1 MRTILLLRGCPAS
14 GKSTWIKQHNLE
26 PYTLS
31 ADNLRLQT
39 QGPVLTIDG
48 KLQITQKN
56 DNLVWSTLYSLLE
69 QRMERGE
76 FVVVDATHYRSEL
89 LKRYKDII
97 EKYRYRAYIVDFT
110 SVSKEE
116 CLRRN
121 SLRPEYQKVPDEV
134 IEKMCAVFDA
144 EKDGV
149 FKEISN
155 KFKVLPF
162 ETAIQTLQDNLLY
175 DLNDKYDK
183 VVVFGDMHGCYEPL
197 KEYFNNNPLND
208 RTEYIFVGDYLD
220 RGIQNKETLEFLSTH
235 YNKPNFMFLEG
246 NHEIWLRMFC
256 DKQYKE
262 FAPEKDEK
270 NILKKYFG
278 KSAVNELY
286 SKNIK
291 SSEFKDKTVPQI
303 ESFNKGELRQICRK
317 FAQFTYFKFGDKN
330 YLVTHGGLPCLPNL
344 FISTQEMIKGVGKY
358 EEIDEIYKYWH
369 QNTDSNTYQIHGH
382 RNIMQ
387 LPIINE
393 RCINLC
399 DTPETGGSLRVI
411 EISKDGSLTPIYIK
425 NNVFNTEL
433 KRRDERIGKLE
444 TKTDNE
450 LLESLNKSKWVQKK
464 VLEGGIIS
472 YNFTR
477 DAFYKRHWDENTCTA
492 RGLFV
497 DKDSEQ
503 VVTRSWNK
511 FFNWGENEDN
521 SSLALK
527 HKLQFPVKVF
537 KKENGFLGL
546 VSYNSKTDDLLVCS
560 KSTNQGDFAQWIKD
574 TLYEVYTSKQIEKIK
589 EYCKVNNCT
598 MVFECIRPLEDPHI
612 IRYENNDLILLDI
625 IKNSFNAEYLRWEEL
640 QIVASTIGL
649 HLKTLEFIFNDFEEL
664 HTFKSNITENWDC
677 KHEGYV
683 ICDQNNYM
691 VKIKSR
697 YYKWWKQW
705 RAVKDKVV
713 KGQNVKKVFT
723 NEFDVKMHRFLI
735 EYDKDILATKSI
747 PDIAEEF
754 YKHLDKQCTM

>member
-1 MRTILLLRGCPAS
+1 MRTILLLRGCPAC

-39 QGPVLTIDG
+39 QGPVLTVDG

-56 DNLVWSTLYSLLE
+56 DGLVWNTLYSLLE

-76 FVVVDATHYRSEL
+76 FVVVDATHYRAEL
-89 LKRYKDII
+89 LRRYKDII

-116 CLRRN
+116 CLHRN

-134 IEKMCAVFDA
+134 IEKMCAVFEA

-162 ETAIQTLQDNLLY
+162 ETAMQTLEDNILY
-175 DLNDKYDK
+175 DLTDKYEK
-183 VVVFGDMHGCYEPL
+183 VVVFGDIHGCYQPL
-197 KEYFNNNPLND
+197 KEYFEQSPENEN
-208 RTEYIFVGDYLD
+208 TEYIFVGDYLD
-220 RGIQNKETLEFLSTH
+220 RGIQNKEVLQFLSEH
-235 YNKPNFMFLEG
+235 RSKPNFVFLEG
-246 NHEIWLRMFC
+246 NHEIWTRMYC
-256 DKQYKE
+256 DKSYKE
-262 FAPEKDEK
+262 FAPEQDEK

-278 KSAVNELY
+278 KNAVNELY
-286 SKNIK
+286 NKNIK
-291 SSEFKDKTVPQI
+291 SGEFKNKTVPQI
-303 ESFNKGELRQICRK
+303 ADFDKGELRQICRK
-317 FAQFTYFKFGDKN
+317 FAQFTYFKFGDKK

-344 FISTQEMIKGVGKY
+344 FVSTQEMIKGVGKY
-358 EEIDEIYKYWH
+358 EEIEDIYKYWH
-369 QNTDSNTYQIHGH
+369 QNTDCNAVQIHGH

-399 DTPETGGSLRVI
+399 DTPETGGNLRAV
-411 EISKDGSLTPIYIK
+411 EISKDGNLTPVYVK
-425 NNVFNTEL
+425 NDVYDTEL
-433 KRRDERIGKLE
+433 KRRDERVDKLE

-450 LLESLNKSKWVQKK
+450 LLQNLNKSKWVQKK

-497 DKDSEQ
+497 DKDTEQ
-503 VVTRSWNK
+503 VVARAYRK
-511 FFNWGENEDN
+511 FKNWGEDEDN
-521 SSLALK
+521 STSALK

-546 VSYNSKTDDLLVCS
+546 VTYNSKTDDLLVCS

-574 TLYEVYTSKQIEKIK
+574 TLHEIYTPSQIEKIK

-598 MVFECIRPLEDPHI
+598 MVFECIRPVEDPHI
-612 IRYENNDLILLDI
+612 IRYYNNDLILLDI
-625 IKNSFNAEYLRWEEL
+625 IKNSFTTEYLEWEKL
-640 QIVASTIGL
+640 QEVALEIGL
-649 HLKTLEFIFNDFEEL
+649 RLKTLEFVINDFEEL
-664 HTFKSNITENWDC
+664 HNFKNDITEKWDC

-683 ICDQNNYM
+683 ICDSNNYM

-705 RAVKDKVV
+705 RAVKEKIV

-723 NEFDVKMHRFLI
+723 NEFDVKVHRFLL
-735 EYDKDILATKSI
+735 EYDKNILETKSI

-754 YKHLDKQCTM
+754 YKHLDKQCAM